1 MFLLDAINARPAQP
15 QGAFNVAPD
24 LASGLLALFNAPNP
38 STDWTR
44 TGTITQQPVSAGV
57 AFESGAVGT
66 RYEKT
71 VVGNQNTGY
80 TMFLRFTVRVT
91 TVQDYAGI
99 YNGATYQSLFYVG
112 GTAKLNF
119 YPKNGTAVQA
129 HSKTLAVGDVV
140 TICATANGA
149 RYFIATTINGATERV
164 TATYTGTS
172 AYTSIHIGAKFTGTG
187 SHRTMTGAFWTRA
200 LPDELVDLLAREPLR
215 LFDDETHSTPVAFT
229 ASGGTNGTASG
240 ATVTATASVIA
251 GSASGVR
258 SPTVNGVTLT
268 ATASLIA
275 GAASA
280 GLNGTAAGAL
290 LTATATLISGAASA
304 TQNPTVAGVVL
315 AAIVTM
321 LGGGASA
328 FNPPSGVTALLNAL
342 FRRRR
347 R

>member
-15 QGAFNVAPD
+15 QGAFSVAPD

-38 STDWTR
+38 SPDWTR
-44 TGTITQQPVSAGV
+44 IGTITQQPIAAGV

-71 VVGNQNTGY
+71 VAGNQNTGF
-80 TMFLRFTVRVT
+80 TMFLRFVVRVT
-91 TVQDYAGI
+91 TVQDYCGI
-99 YNGATYQSLFYVG
+99 YNGATYESLIYVTG
-112 GTAKLNF
+112 ATRLF
-119 YPKNGTAVQA
+119 FLPKNGISFQA
-129 HSKTLAVGDVV
+129 HSKVLAVGDVV
-140 TICATANGA
+140 TICATGNGS
-149 RYFIATTINGATERV
+149 RYFVSTTINGVTER
-164 TATYTGTS
+164 ASGTYTGS
-172 AYTSIHIGAKFTGTG
+172 AAYTSVHIGAKFTGTG

-200 LPDELVDLLAREPLR
+200 LPDELVDLLARGPLR

-240 ATVTATASVIA
+240 VTITATTSIIA

-258 SPTVNGVTLT
+258 SPTVSGVTMT

-280 GLNGTAAGAL
+280 AGN
-290 LTATATLISGAASA
+290 ATAPGATMTVTTSIIAGAASA
-304 TQNPTVAGVVL
+304 VRNETALGALIVATVSMIAG
-315 AAIVTM
+315 A
-321 LGGGASA
+321 ASA
-328 FNPPSGVTALLNAL
+328 FVPGTGGAWLPTI